1 MGLIHDLGASVLR
14 RLPPETAHGFSLS
27 LLKAGLGPQSPSPS
41 GLETNL
47 CGLCLPNPLGLA
59 AGYDKNAVAP
69 DALLAMGLGFVEVGT
84 ITPMPQA
91 GNPKPRLFRLTADG
105 AVVNRMGFNNDG
117 LAAAVARLAARAGRG
132 GVVGVNVGANKD
144 SADRAGDYAVGLA
157 SVWPYA
163 SYVTANISSPNTP
176 GLRGLQEGDALLEL
190 LERLA
195 AARATATAAHGAKP
209 LFLKIAPDLDEA
221 AIAAIVAVAIE
232 KGISGLIVSN
242 TTVARPS
249 GLTSPHRAEVGG
261 LSGAPLFAPSTQA
274 LRLAAQTAQGRLAL
288 IGAGG
293 VANGAAVLVKLKA
306 GASAVQLYSALALHG
321 PRIVPLILRDLQ
333 SRLASEGFATVKDAV
348 GADLR

>member
-1 MGLIHDLGASVLR
+1 
-14 RLPPETAHGFSLS
+14 
-27 LLKAGLGPQSPSPS
+27 
-41 GLETNL
+41 
-47 CGLCLPNPLGLA
+47 
-59 AGYDKNAVAP
+59 
-69 DALLAMGLGFVEVGT
+69 
-84 ITPMPQA
+84 
-91 GNPKPRLFRLTADG
+91 
-105 AVVNRMGFNNDG
+105 
-117 LAAAVARLAARAGRG
+117 
-132 GVVGVNVGANKD
+132 
-144 SADRAGDYAVGLA
+144 
-157 SVWPYA
+157 VWPYA

-176 GLRGLQEGDALLEL
+176 GLRGLQEGEALLEL

-261 LSGAPLFAPSTQA
+261 LSGAPLFAPSTHA

-293 VANGAAVLVKLKA
+293 VANGAAALAKLKA

-321 PRIVPLILRDLQ
+321 PGIVPLILRDLQ